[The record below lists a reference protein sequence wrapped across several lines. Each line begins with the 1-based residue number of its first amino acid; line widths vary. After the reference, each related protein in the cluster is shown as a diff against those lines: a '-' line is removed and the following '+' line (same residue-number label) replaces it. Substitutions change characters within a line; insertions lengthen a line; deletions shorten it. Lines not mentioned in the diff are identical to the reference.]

1 MRKYL
6 FIVLA
11 LLLTIGVAN
20 AASIPVGVDPKNNP
34 IVWTEAVY
42 NGSGSTI
49 TSSYIVSWDFD
60 TSNVDEAWDDDMCNW
75 VKTASEADDIWT
87 AGVLP
92 YGRDLANGDVGSII
106 IRGPAYVRLGASAT
120 VNQLVGAET
129 DGQTVDYAAGT
140 DDCALGRVIKAAG
153 HGHGPEATQGSNYPI
168 VFVDVS
174 CSD

>member
-11 LLLTIGVAN
+11 VLLSIGVAN

>member
-20 AASIPVGVDPKNNP
+20 AAGIPVGVDPKNNP